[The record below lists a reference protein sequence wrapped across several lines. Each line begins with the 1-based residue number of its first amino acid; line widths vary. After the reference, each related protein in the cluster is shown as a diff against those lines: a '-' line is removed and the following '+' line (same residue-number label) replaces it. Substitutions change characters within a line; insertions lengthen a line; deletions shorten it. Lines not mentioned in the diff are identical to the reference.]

1 MIISAKRVFAPA
13 LFFGIFSQALSAQP
27 VGDVETLLRKMTVEE
42 KVGQMTQLTMGTF
55 VDGSVKDRLVIKKDE
70 LVKTM
75 KAFHIGSILNNA
87 QDHAQTQE
95 EWLSIIRTV
104 QEAASQD
111 RLKIPVLYGVDAIH
125 GATYLKDSPLFPQQ
139 LGIACSRNPELAR
152 AMGRMAALSTRACGI
167 RWNFAPVLDVARSP
181 LWSRFPE
188 TFGESS
194 HLVSVM
200 GKANI
205 EGAQEKGLKDPS
217 SVAAC
222 MKHFLGYSAANS
234 GKDRS
239 AAYLPDQILREVF
252 LPPFR
257 EAVKAGA
264 RTVMINSGEIN
275 GVPVHASRYV
285 LQDIL
290 RKDLGFTGLAVS
302 DWEDIIK
309 LRTRHR
315 VAETDKEAVFLAID
329 AGLDMSMVPYN
340 TSFCTHLI
348 ELVKEGRISEA
359 RLDESV
365 RRILAVKMEL
375 GLFENPY
382 PEKVAEKNA
391 YPAEAAGLALEA
403 ARQSLVLLKNA
414 GGILP
419 LKEGSKI
426 LLCGPAADNMPSLSG
441 SWSYTWQG
449 NDPKFY
455 PKDALTIL
463 GALRKMAG
471 AGNVQ
476 YLPGCDFAGKVKTD
490 EAVLRAAAEKSDA
503 VVLCLGEEAYAEIPG
518 NIDDLALPANQREL
532 IPLLAKAGKPVILV
546 LAEGRPRLFTEV
558 ANLPAAILL
567 APQPGTR
574 GAEALAEALLGKINP
589 SGKLAFQYPAYANCL
604 ATHDAPVTDVLPENN
619 DEKNLLCR
627 PLYPFGHGL
636 SYTRFSYSAFSLS
649 GKEMKRENDSL
660 EVRITVTNTGD
671 REGREILDLFVRD
684 DVASL
689 VPSIKKHIGFASL
702 VLKPSQTEILR
713 FVIRSS
719 DLPALHSGS
728 LRKVEPGTFTVSLG
742 GTEQQIRVR

>member
-1 MIISAKRVFAPA
+1 
-13 LFFGIFSQALSAQP
+13 
-27 VGDVETLLRKMTVEE
+27 VEDLLKKMTIEE
-42 KVGQMTQLTMGTF
+42 KVGQMTQLTLGTF
-55 VDGSVKDRLVIKKDE
+55 VDMSVKDRLVLKKDE
-70 LVKTM
+70 IKKTI
-75 KAFHIGSILNNA
+75 AGFHIGSVLNNA

-95 EWLSIIRTV
+95 EWLSIIKTI
-104 QEAASQD
+104 QDAAKSD
-111 RLKIPVLYGVDAIH
+111 RLGIPVLYGVDAIH
-125 GATYLKDSPLFPQQ
+125 GATYLKDAPLFPQQ
-139 LGIACSRNPELAR
+139 LGIACSRNPEHAR
-152 AMGRMAALSTRACGI
+152 AMGRMAAMSTRACGI

-188 TFGESS
+188 TFGEST
-194 HLVSVM
+194 HLVKVL
-200 GKANI
+200 GRANI
-205 EGAQEKGLKDPS
+205 EGAQEKGLKDPA

-285 LQDIL
+285 MRDIL
-290 RKDLGFTGLAVS
+290 RKELGFTGLAVS

-315 VAETDKEAVFLAID
+315 VAETDKEAVFMSIE

-348 ELVKEGRISEA
+348 ELVKEGRISES

-365 RRILAVKMEL
+365 RRILTVKMEL
-375 GLFENPY
+375 GLFDNAY
-382 PEKVAEKNA
+382 PEKAAEKNA
-391 YPAEAAGLALEA
+391 YPAEASGLALEA
-403 ARQSLVLLKNA
+403 ARQSLVLLKNEVGA
-414 GGILP
+414 LP

-426 LLCGPAADNMPSLSG
+426 LVCGPAADNMPSLSG

-455 PKDALTIL
+455 PKDALSIL
-463 GALRKMAG
+463 GAMRKMAG
-471 AGNVQ
+471 EGNVQ
-476 YLPGCDFAGKVKTD
+476 FLPGCDFAGKVNTD

-518 NIDDLALPANQREL
+518 NIDDLNLPRNQKEL
-532 IPLLAKAGKPVILV
+532 LQLAGKLGKPLILV
-546 LAEGRPRLFTEV
+546 LAEGRPRLFTEA

-567 APQPGTR
+567 APQPGTK
-574 GAEALAEALLGKINP
+574 GGEAIAEALFGKFNP
-589 SGKLAFQYPAYANCL
+589 SGKLAFQYPAYANAL
-604 ATHDAPVTDVLPENN
+604 VPHDAPVTDVLPESNE
-619 DEKNLLCR
+619 EKNLLCK

-636 SYTRFSYSAFSLS
+636 SYTDFSFSGFSAS
-649 GKEMKRENDSL
+649 KMEMKAENDSL
-660 EVRITVTNTGD
+660 VLMISVTNTGKRD
-671 REGREILDLFVRD
+671 GRESLDLFVRD

-689 VPSIKKHIGFASL
+689 VPAMKKHVGFASL
-702 VLKPSQTEILR
+702 TLKPGQTLPMR
-713 FVIRSS
+713 FVLRSE
-719 DLPALHSGS
+719 DLPAIHNGAV
-728 LRKVEPGTFTVSLG
+728 RKVEPGTFTLYLAG
-742 GTEQQIRVR
+742 QETRIQVR